1 MSYTTRP
8 AATMNDALRILS
20 TCLQSGHKVQETLEF
35 LFDLNAPLQLLR
47 QYNIK
52 MLATRYIMHPVAKN
66 DARRLVAVCNRLEKS
81 ALSPPTTTATGMSRK
96 RPNTDAIEE
105 LISCKR
111 TQPIVSA
118 PKSKSPTAT
127 KEGPNQRHQS
137 ISTQTSREEQKKQ
150 EERIARNFQRRKA
163 LEAARIKDSEEKR
176 RRQLIA
182 IEEYKQQRLQAVQFE
197 GSDSKENQKPIKP
210 KTRRGNC
217 YKCRY

>member
-1 MSYTTRP
+1 MSTITRP
-8 AATMNDALRILS
+8 AATMADALRMLS
-20 TCLQSGHKVQETLEF
+20 ANLQSGFKVQETLEL

-47 QYNIK
+47 QYHIK
-52 MLATRYIMHPVAKN
+52 MLATRFIMHPVAKD

-81 ALSPPTTTATGMSRK
+81 ALAPPTTAIGISRK
-96 RPNTDAIEE
+96 RPNTDAIED

-111 TQPIVSA
+111 TTPIVSA
-118 PKSKSPTAT
+118 PKAKSPTAT
-127 KEGPNQRHQS
+127 KEGPSQRHQPA
-137 ISTQTSREEQKKQ
+137 STQTSLEEQKKQ
-150 EERIARNFQRRKA
+150 EERIARNFHRRKA

-176 RRQLIA
+176 RRQLIV